1 MSMTHD
7 EMIAV
12 IAAHRD
18 GKKVQCQVKNHADW
32 YDYHNGDEPQWDFNS
47 FDYRI
52 KPEPLVLWAAFYP
65 DGGLQ
70 AVRTTEAAL
79 IKFFGGNLS
88 ETTIKKFVEVTES

>member
-1 MSMTHD
+1 MTHD

-12 IAAHRD
+12 IQAD
-18 GKKVQCQVKNHADW
+18 KEGKRIQLSRKGLNAWITIIAKN
-32 YDYHNGDEPQWDFNS
+32 PQFN
-47 FDYRI
+47 FELYDYRI

-79 IKFFGGNLS
+79 IKFFGGILNGA
-88 ETTIKKFVEVTES
+88 TIKKFVEATES